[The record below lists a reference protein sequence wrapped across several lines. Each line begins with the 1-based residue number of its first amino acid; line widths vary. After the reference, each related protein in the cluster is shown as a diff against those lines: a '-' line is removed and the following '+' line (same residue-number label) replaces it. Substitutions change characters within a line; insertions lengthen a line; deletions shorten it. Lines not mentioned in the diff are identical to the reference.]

1 MEMTKQD
8 KREQKREQ
16 KKIRMQILNLQ
27 ERHCD
32 SCTKVE
38 GKKQGDALAYCHSLC
53 DTGMKLKELGHQLDG
68 ESPVY
73 ELTLENYLL
82 LLNTKPKMKA
92 KQIAEQMG
100 VSFQALNAKRAEWG
114 LQKTLG
120 RKKPAADPPP
130 PSDGVDDVLF
140 QEYLGDQED
149 LTKPVQD
156 VPIMVTH
163 TIYAALEKRFQ
174 EKEKQ
179 YAELFKEM
187 QEQDQIIFIADGLI
201 KEFQGVAREALEAIE
216 HSKRKDDVIHT
227 LQMRV
232 IKLEAVLADYL
243 PKGAA
248 HAAQ

>member
-1 MEMTKQD
+1 MEMTKHD

-38 GKKQGDALAYCHSLC
+38 GKKPGAALAYCHSQC
-53 DTGMKLKELGHQLDG
+53 DTGMKLKEMGQLLEG
-68 ESPVY
+68 ESPKHY

-82 LLNTKPKMKA
+82 LKKSEPKLKV
-92 KQIAEQMG
+92 KEIAEKLG
-100 VSFQALNAKRAEWG
+100 VSYQALNAKKAEWG
-114 LQKTLG
+114 LQKPVG
-120 RKKPAADPPP
+120 RKKLAADPP
-130 PSDGVDDVLF
+130 PSDGVDDFLF
-140 QEYLGDQED
+140 QEYLGEQEA
-149 LTKPVQD
+149 LKPVQD
-156 VPIMVTH
+156 VPILVTN
-163 TIYAALEKRFQ
+163 TKYADLEKKFQ
-174 EKEKQ
+174 ENEKK
-179 YAELFKEM
+179 YFELFKEL

-216 HSKRKDDVIHT
+216 HSRRKDDVIHT

-232 IKLEAVLADYL
+232 IKLESLLSDYL
-243 PKGAA
+243 PKRAA